1 MPRPRLLAL
10 TTSQEE
16 GGAESHLL
24 TTLAAASAR
33 GYEIHVSFPHS
44 TQTKELRGELRGA
57 GYAVRTLPIGRT
69 TSSRAGAYAAI
80 LADCAAVLWSIA
92 RVRPDAILLNLPT
105 PEATP
110 GSMLACALTRVPTT
124 AIFHLVRSDLSVT
137 RRRRR
142 LYQLLA
148 RGSQRWVCV
157 SEDNRE
163 TLAERFGVSPQRI
176 AVVRNGANHRPMP
189 PERRVHARAG
199 LELPPE
205 ATLVL
210 TTGRLGEQKEH
221 RLIVEALPRLVAL
234 DAGLVFAWAGDGPL
248 RAQLGDAVSA
258 TGLERHVRL
267 LGRRDDVPELLAAA
281 DLFLMPSRDEGSP
294 LALAEAMQAGLPAI
308 VSDAGAL
315 TEVVEDRRNGLVF
328 ARGDADDLVRVI
340 DWALAHRRELAQ
352 MAERGQEQALRDF
365 TVDQMLEGLMA
376 QITSASAGRPPA

>member
-1 MPRPRLLAL
+1 
-10 TTSQEE
+10 
-16 GGAESHLL
+16 
-24 TTLAAASAR
+24 
-33 GYEIHVSFPHS
+33 
-44 TQTKELRGELRGA
+44 
-57 GYAVRTLPIGRT
+57 
-69 TSSRAGAYAAI
+69 
-80 LADCAAVLWSIA
+80 
-92 RVRPDAILLNLPT
+92 
-105 PEATP
+105 
-110 GSMLACALTRVPTT
+110 
-124 AIFHLVRSDLSVT
+124 
-137 RRRRR
+137 
-142 LYQLLA
+142 
-148 RGSQRWVCV
+148 VCV